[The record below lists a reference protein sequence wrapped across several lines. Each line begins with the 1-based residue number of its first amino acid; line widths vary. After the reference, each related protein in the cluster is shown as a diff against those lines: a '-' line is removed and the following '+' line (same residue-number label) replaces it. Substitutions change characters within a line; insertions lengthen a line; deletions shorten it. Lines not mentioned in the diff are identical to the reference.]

1 MNKLKKVSVLTT
13 ALLMTVLAIN
23 PAVYAEEGTAS
34 YDMGV
39 TVNVGDKGKAI
50 SPYIFGINEHGLDKS
65 LKVKSVRQGGN
76 RFTAYNWET
85 NYSSAGS
92 DWKHSSD
99 DYLSSSSEPAD
110 CVQTLSK
117 EATRGSID
125 YKLAT
130 AQMAGYVAADK
141 AGTVTEEEAAPSKR
155 WNEVIAA
162 KGSDLSLTPDLTDGK
177 VYIDEYVNYVVNKIG
192 DSTTDTGI
200 QGWSLDNEPGLWHHT
215 HSRIHGDLV
224 TADELLKKSID
235 TAKAIKSVDSNAEI
249 FGPALFGYTAFVQLS
264 ADDVGADWKNNINA
278 DGKYDWFISY
288 YLEQMK
294 KAEEESGQRLLDVL
308 DVHYYSE
315 AKCPDCDTRMCLS
328 TTHPADH
335 EKGVDELTQ
344 AYRTLIE
351 KDYKENSWIGEWCQ
365 QNIPI
370 LTKMKESIDKYYP
383 GTKLAVT
390 EYDFG
395 GGNSIAGAIA
405 EVDALGTFANN
416 DVYYATLWADD
427 VPYQYSA
434 INLFTNYD
442 GEGSEF
448 GNTLIESKTDDY
460 IKSTCYASL
469 QDGDKGEVTVIL
481 TNKDQKKSENA
492 VIDLKGADTEY
503 KNAAVYILSGETE
516 EIIHTVSYDEI
527 KNNKLTVEIPPLAIA
542 EVVISDD
549 VNAYKPVVEV
559 TKPTYEYIDGTV
571 TAGKKAGDYSISFPE
586 ALNGNKIVLDIALDG
601 TQSASGC
608 VDFSVKYQGDDYW
621 AHCNW
626 AATTSGKVELD
637 LMNLTGAMNITAG
650 DEKDNTDEVL
660 LAALAEEIK
669 KMKTV
674 SFQTWYVADENWDDS
689 DHGKVTLKSATLLK
703 ESSGES
709 GDTPVTTEPAVTT
722 PAPETT
728 EPEVTTPSESD
739 SFIIGDVDGNGRV
752 DVTDLSFLSLNL
764 IGEHDLSGDNEKAAD
779 VDKDGKIT
787 LADLA
792 RLRQFLSRI
801 IETL

>member
-1 MNKLKKVSVLTT
+1 MNKLKKVSALTT
-13 ALLMTVLAIN
+13 ALLMAVFAVN
-23 PAVYAEEGTAS
+23 PSVYAEEGTAS

-39 TVNVGDKGKAI
+39 TVNVADKGKAI

-65 LKVKSVRQGGN
+65 LKVNSVRQGGN
-76 RFTAYNWET
+76 RYSAYNWET

-117 EATRGSID
+117 EATKGSID

-155 WNEVIAA
+155 WNEVIAS
-162 KGSDLSLTPDLTDGK
+162 KGADLSLTPDLTDGK

-192 DSTTDTGI
+192 DSTTETGI

-215 HSRIHGDLV
+215 HSRIHGDIV
-224 TADELLKKSID
+224 TADELLKKSVD
-235 TAKAIKSVDSNAEI
+235 TAKAIKSIDSNAEI

-264 ADDVGADWKNNINA
+264 ADDVGADWKNINA

-395 GGNSIAGAIA
+395 GGNSVAGAIA

-469 QDGDKGEVTVIL
+469 QDGDQGEVNVII

-492 VIDLKGADTEY
+492 IIDLKGADTEY

-527 KNNKLTVEIPPLAIA
+527 KNNSLTVEIPPLAIA

-549 VNAYKPVVEV
+549 VNAYRPVAEV
-559 TKPTYEYIDGTV
+559 TKPTYEYIDGKV
-571 TAGKKAGDYSISFPE
+571 TAGKKAGDYSITFPE
-586 ALNGNKIVLDIALDG
+586 TLNGNKIVLDIALDG

-689 DHGKVTLKSATLLK
+689 DHSKVTLKSATLLK

-709 GDTPVTTEPAVTT
+709 GDTPVTTPPAVTT

-728 EPEVTTPSESD
+728 EPSETLEL
-739 SFIIGDVDGNGRV
+739 IIGDVDGNGRV
-752 DVTDLSFLSLNL
+752 DVTDLTFLSLNL

-792 RLRQFLSRI
+792 RMRQFLSKI
-801 IETL
+801 IEKF